1 MYFVY
6 FLSTTPP
13 NHPKLKNLEYSIIDH
28 FLIIL
33 QVALLHSSPILSPT
47 QCEENTMAGFKAL
60 KGEGHWPTLL
70 AAFLYFDFSFM
81 VWTMLGP
88 LSTEINEALVASGAM
103 AMSAGEKATL
113 LSLPI
118 LSGALLRILLGF
130 GVDKFGAKKTALISQ
145 AIVISALF
153 FTYFQAES
161 ITYNQLLVVAL
172 GLGFAGAS
180 FAVALPQAGQWYPPK
195 LQGVVLGI
203 AGAGNIGVVIDFL
216 FAPKIAE
223 HYGWDAVFLVGGVL
237 SSIIFVAY
245 MFMAKDAPENVYKAN
260 PKKLND
266 YGKLLKDKDTW
277 WFNLFYAISFGGFVG
292 FAGYMK
298 VYLMNTYS
306 TEMADLGMAW
316 LAEENV
322 KVMAGYFG
330 ALCIFAGAIL
340 RPIGGAV
347 ADKMGGIKSLYIFFG
362 MVATLA
368 VINALIEL
376 PFAAAIL
383 VLFLIMAN
391 LGMAKGA
398 VFQLVPQRFG
408 KDIGIM
414 TGIIGAAGGLGGTA
428 LIKTLGWSKGAFD
441 GYTAGFLIFAGVVF
455 LAIAGISFVKTRWRT
470 TWGAAAGGRI

>member
-1 MYFVY
+1 
-6 FLSTTPP
+6 
-13 NHPKLKNLEYSIIDH
+13 
-28 FLIIL
+28 
-33 QVALLHSSPILSPT
+33 
-47 QCEENTMAGFKAL
+47 MAGFKAL
-60 KGEGHWPTLL
+60 KGQGHWPTLL

-88 LSTEINEALVASGAM
+88 LSTEISEALALGGFI
-103 AMSAGEKATL
+103 MSAGQKATL
-113 LSLPI
+113 LSIPI
-118 LSGALLRILLGF
+118 LAGAILRIVLGF
-130 GVDKFGAKKTALISQ
+130 GVDKFGAKRTALVSQ
-145 AIVISALF
+145 FVVIAVLF
-153 FTYFQAES
+153 YAYFRGAS
-161 ITYNQLLVVAL
+161 ITYDELLFVAF

-223 HYGWDAVFLVGGVL
+223 IWGWEAVFLVGAVL
-237 SSIIFVAY
+237 STIIFFTY
-245 MFMAKDAPENVYKAN
+245 MFMAKDAPAEVYTAR
-260 PKKLND
+260 PKKLKD

-277 WFNLFYAISFGGFVG
+277 WFNLFYAVSFGGFVG

-298 VYLMNTYS
+298 VYLMSTYQ
-306 TEMADLGMAW
+306 ADMSAFGLDVLDEG
-316 LAEENV
+316 NV
-322 KVMAGYFG
+322 KVVAGYFG

-340 RPIGGAV
+340 RPVGGAI
-347 ADKMGGIKSLYIFFG
+347 ADSLGGIKSLYIFFG
-362 MVATLA
+362 TVALLA
-368 VINALIEL
+368 ILNATMTL
-376 PFAAAIL
+376 PFGVAIF

-391 LGMAKGA
+391 LGMANGA

-441 GYTAGFLIFAGVVF
+441 GYAAGFMIFAAVV
-455 LAIAGISFVKTRWRT
+455 LIALMGISLVKTRWRT
-470 TWGAAAGGRI
+470 TWGVSAGGRI